1 MDDGRSPRL
10 AKGGGQSRAAGSAS
24 AAKTSQVQHKG
35 QLEQQL
41 LQRYE
46 VIAGVDE
53 VGRGCIAGPV
63 YGGCVVLDYS
73 KLAAL
78 SDTDKALLRDSKTLS
93 AKQRGEAIAIIAEVS
108 VAAEVGHAS
117 VREIE
122 QLGIVPGT
130 FLAMARAFKAVYDP
144 DVAGTIILVDGKQVL
159 SADLLPRVPAKALAQ
174 MSVVKGDSSC
184 FAIAAASI
192 IAKQARD
199 GYMVKVSDQ
208 YPGYGFDQHVGYG
221 TKAHRDALIS
231 QGYCELHRRN
241 FAPIRQMVEEGL

>member
-1 MDDGRSPRL
+1 MADGRSPQE
-10 AKGGGQSRAAGSAS
+10 QS
-24 AAKTSQVQHKG
+24 KG

-41 LQRYE
+41 LERYE

-63 YGGCVVLDYS
+63 YGGCVVLDYT
-73 KLAAL
+73 KLATL
-78 SDTDKALLRDSKTLS
+78 SDSAKTLLRDSKTLS
-93 AKQRGEAIAIIAEVS
+93 AKQRAEAISIIAEVS

-144 DVAGTIILVDGKQVL
+144 DVSGTIILVDGKQVL
-159 SADLLPRVPAKALAQ
+159 SANLLPRVSAQSLAQ

-199 GYMVKVSDQ
+199 GYMVKIADR

-221 TKAHRDALIS
+221 TKAHREALAS